1 MGFGTLFIG
10 YFLLLNVTY
19 YSYTDLICA
28 LIMAL
33 GLYKLSTVNRYFKYT
48 LYTALAFAA
57 VGATEFVREVILTF
71 SPAANLS
78 LEFLPILRS
87 GVLCALTVCMLLGIR
102 EVATE
107 VDLPTLAARAKR
119 MTIPTALIYL
129 TTIILDTPSL
139 FASAKPIAVAVFF
152 VLVLIATLFLIINN
166 LITIYSAYMRICM
179 PSELTENKQSR
190 FEFVNK
196 FRKYEEEKSAEYA
209 KYRQEKLKN
218 KAKKK

>member
-71 SPAANLS
+71 SPTANLS

-87 GVLCALTVCMLLGIR
+87 AALCALTVCLLLGIR

-107 VDLPTLAARAKR
+107 VDLPSLATRAKR
-119 MTIPTALIYL
+119 MTIPAALIYL
-129 TTIILDTPSL
+129 SAIILDTPSL
-139 FASAKPIAVAVFF
+139 FASIEPIAVAVVF
-152 VLVLIATLFLIINN
+152 VLLLIATLFLIINN

-209 KYRQEKLKN
+209 KYRQ
-218 KAKKK
+218 

>member
-57 VGATEFVREVILTF
+57 VGATEFVREIILMF
-71 SPAANLS
+71 SPTANLS
-78 LEFLPILRS
+78 LDFLPILRS
-87 GVLCALTVCMLLGIR
+87 AVLCALTVCMLLGIK
-102 EVATE
+102 EVAAE
-107 VDLPTLAARAKR
+107 VDLPSLAKR
-119 MTIPTALIYL
+119 AERMLIPAALIYL
-129 TTIILDTPSL
+129 PTIILDTPTL
-139 FASAKPIAVAVFF
+139 FVSVDPLAVAVFF
-152 VLVLIATLFLIINN
+152 ALLLIATLFLHINN
-166 LITIYSAYMRICM
+166 LITVYSAYMRICM
-179 PSELTENKQSR
+179 PSELTQNKQSR

-196 FRKYEEEKSAEYA
+196 FRKYEEEKSAQYA

-218 KAKKK
+218 KANKK